1 MRVLIVG
8 AGIGGLSAA
17 IALRRQG
24 IEAALLERTTELK
37 EIGAGIAIAANAMKA
52 LGSLGLADTVRQIG
66 AEPRFYEIRSW
77 RGELLS
83 RVPVSEQSEKVGAA
97 SIAAHRADL
106 QTVLLQG
113 LAEAGGETCLG
124 AECVGFEQTG
134 RYVRAFFADGRE
146 ERSDLLIGAD
156 GLNSTVRERLL
167 GDGPPRYAGYTAW
180 RAVVSPERDLI
191 PQGAVESWGR
201 GTRFLFARIGRG
213 RVYWAAARN
222 APPQGADREPAG
234 GTKDALLA
242 TFRGWH
248 DPIEELIGA
257 TDERAILHTAIYDRD
272 PLGERWGDG
281 QVSLLGDAAHPMTPD
296 LGQGAC
302 QAIEDAVVLAKCL
315 SEEGAPASALRRYE
329 ARRAR
334 RVAAIVQ
341 RSRRLGR
348 VAQLENPFLCGLRDI
363 VLKKTP
369 DQMLLRQAEEIVSYE
384 A

>member
-1 MRVLIVG
+1 VRVLIVG

-24 IEAALLERTTELK
+24 IETALLERTTELK

-52 LGSLGLADTVRQIG
+52 LGSLGLEDTVRQIG
-66 AEPRFYEIRSW
+66 AEPPFYDIRSW

-83 RVPVSEQSEKVGAA
+83 RVLVSEQSEKVGAT

-106 QTVLLQG
+106 QTALLQG
-113 LAEAGGETCLG
+113 LMYAGGEVHLG

-134 RYVRAFFADGRE
+134 RYVRASFADGRE
-146 ERSDLLIGAD
+146 ERGDLLIGAD

-167 GDGPPRYAGYTAW
+167 GDGPPRYAGYTTW
-180 RAVVSPERDLI
+180 RAVVSPEHDLV
-191 PQGAVESWGR
+191 PQEDVESWGR

-213 RVYWAAARN
+213 RVYWAAAQT
-222 APPQGADREPAG
+222 APQGTDREPAEG
-234 GTKDALLA
+234 RKDALLGS
-242 TFRGWH
+242 FRGWH
-248 DPIEELIGA
+248 EPIEELIRA

-272 PLGERWGDG
+272 PLGERWGEG
-281 QVSLLGDAAHPMTPD
+281 RVSLLGDAAHPMTPD

-315 SEEGAPASALRRYE
+315 SEESDPVSALRHYE
-329 ARRAR
+329 ARRTW

-341 RSRRLGR
+341 RSRRFGR
-348 VAQLENPFLCGLRDI
+348 MAQLENPFLCRLRD
-363 VLKKTP
+363 VLLKKTP
-369 DQMLLRQAEEIVSYE
+369 DRMLLRQAEEIVSYE
-384 A
+384 V

>member
-17 IALRRQG
+17 IALQRRG
-24 IEAALLERTTELK
+24 IEAALFERTTELR

-52 LGSLGLADTVRQIG
+52 LDSLGLADTVRQIG
-66 AEPRFYEIRSW
+66 TEPRFYEIRSW

-83 RVPVSEQSEKVGAA
+83 RVPVSEQSEMLGAT

-106 QTVLLQG
+106 QTALLQG
-113 LAEAGGETCLG
+113 LAEADGEVHLG
-124 AECVGFEQTG
+124 AECVGFKQTG
-134 RYVRAFFADGRE
+134 RCVRVSFADGRE

-180 RAVVSPERDLI
+180 RAVVSPERGLV

-201 GTRFLFARIGRG
+201 GTRFLFARIDRG
-213 RVYWAAARN
+213 RVYWAAAQN
-222 APPQGADREPAG
+222 TPEGADREPAEG
-234 GTKDALLA
+234 RKDALLA

-248 DPIEELIGA
+248 EPTEELIRA
-257 TDERAILHTAIYDRD
+257 TDERAILHTDIYDRD
-272 PLGERWGDG
+272 PLGERWGEER
-281 QVSLLGDAAHPMTPD
+281 VSLLGDAAHPMTPD

-315 SEEGAPASALRRYE
+315 SEQSDSASALRRYE
-329 ARRAR
+329 ARRTR

-348 VAQLENPFLCGLRDI
+348 VAQLENPLLCQLRD
-363 VLKKTP
+363 VLLKTTP
-369 DQMLLRQAEEIVSYE
+369 DRMLLRQAKKIVAYE
-384 A
+384 V